1 MAMVRATTVAL
12 ILACLLGCKDAV
24 VITPDPIR
32 GYGASLTVKLGDS
45 SPLQSGYYR
54 IQLLRADGSSDER
67 FPEIRELDYVD
78 GEQTFVLSVDE
89 SVFASANAIQTRLYV
104 EAYVSDGAKSEAVG
118 SRSITLTNGED
129 TETSLTLISAPAPV
143 NNQTVMLEHL
153 TDGTWRE
160 NDSQRGRLAAIT
172 FKSAPPEGFSYHL
185 WRLIGE
191 GTDIKNV
198 RHMGVLNTEVDY
210 VNLFNA
216 TDLSIDEAGPFYQLD
231 NLAFAISSE
240 SPEDNGYL
248 DKPLGW
254 VLWLNQGPSSN
265 AVALMNTL
273 FTHTSDLADS
283 LATTVQHGGF
293 STNGATIALVQSHGE
308 HAYHCIV
315 GPDHPLG
322 LPQQD
327 FDDDGDQE
335 VKCGET
341 GFHTFLTP
349 LVEDFDGIEELDLVF
364 EDALAIQTNFS
375 SCVNGLENLANL
387 DAYDAS
393 LAGRARN
400 AILDFQAASAALGQ
414 ADDATGQVVTE
425 ALVALYGGPY
435 SEDAE
440 PSSLGYDC
448 INQSIERLSLTPFLP
463 L

>member
-1 MAMVRATTVAL
+1 M
-12 ILACLLGCKDAV
+12 
-24 VITPDPIR
+24 ITPDPIR
-32 GYGASLTVKLGDS
+32 GYGASVTVKLGDS

-89 SVFASANAIQTRLYV
+89 SVFANANAIQTRLYV

-198 RHMGVLNTEVDY
+198 RHMGVLNTEVDR

-254 VLWLNQGPSSN
+254 VLWLNQGPDQPMR
-265 AVALMNTL
+265 VALMNTL
-273 FTHTSDLADS
+273 FYAYLRPRRFIGHHRAARRFLNQRGHHRTGSESRRARLPLHCRTGSPTWL
-283 LATTVQHGGF
+283 
-293 STNGATIALVQSHGE
+293 GATR
-308 HAYHCIV
+308 
-315 GPDHPLG
+315 
-322 LPQQD
+322 
-327 FDDDGDQE
+327 F
-335 VKCGET
+335 
-341 GFHTFLTP
+341 
-349 LVEDFDGIEELDLVF
+349 
-364 EDALAIQTNFS
+364 
-375 SCVNGLENLANL
+375 
-387 DAYDAS
+387 
-393 LAGRARN
+393 
-400 AILDFQAASAALGQ
+400 
-414 ADDATGQVVTE
+414 
-425 ALVALYGGPY
+425 
-435 SEDAE
+435 
-440 PSSLGYDC
+440 
-448 INQSIERLSLTPFLP
+448 
-463 L
+463 